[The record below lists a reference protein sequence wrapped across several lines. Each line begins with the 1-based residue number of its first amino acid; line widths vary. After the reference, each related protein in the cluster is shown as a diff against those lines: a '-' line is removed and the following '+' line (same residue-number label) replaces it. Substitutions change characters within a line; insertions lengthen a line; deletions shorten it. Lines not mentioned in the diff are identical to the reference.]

1 MSTAYK
7 IQWPTMF
14 SGFRG
19 FTWANL
25 PSEISA
31 GITLAAL
38 IIPLNIGY
46 AQVAG
51 LPPVFGLYA
60 GIIPLAIFAIF
71 TSSRHVVGSPD
82 APISAILGAVLIGF
96 AQAGDPLRMHYALAL
111 SMMCGLLFFVFWL
124 FRLAFLANF
133 LSRAVLTGFITGLG
147 IEVIFIVTDCLGAY
161 GNVNYTRF
169 VGPDAAAATL
179 GFVDKALAGQDTACQ
194 DFDLSPACKS
204 CEHPLAEKADL
215 QIGLLGLDVKKELL
229 LKANTP
235 KGEELLKKLGLPEGT
250 EPAGRKGAVETLVA
264 KRTAY
269 RDRMFQET
277 GDAVKDL
284 TKLTTY
290 FANCVNCYN
299 CRVACPVCYCKECV
313 FVTDVFDHEPDQYLR
328 WAKRKGILKM
338 PTDTV
343 FFHLTRLAHMST
355 ACIGCGQCSNACP
368 NQIPVMELFRT
379 IAHFTQASFEYEA
392 GRSLEEEPPLSVFRE
407 KEFIEVTGGKH

>member
-1 MSTAYK
+1 MNAAKAVSRLTRRP
-7 IQWPTMF
+7 IQGP
-14 SGFRG
+14 
-19 FTWANL
+19 
-25 PSEISA
+25 
-31 GITLAAL
+31 
-38 IIPLNIGY
+38 
-46 AQVAG
+46 VA
-51 LPPVFGLYA
+51 
-60 GIIPLAIFAIF
+60 
-71 TSSRHVVGSPD
+71 VV
-82 APISAILGAVLIGF
+82 
-96 AQAGDPLRMHYALAL
+96 LRPCEMRA
-111 SMMCGLLFFVFWL
+111 FVEL
-124 FRLAFLANF
+124 VKLKQGR
-133 LSRAVLTGFITGLG
+133 TDD
-147 IEVIFIVTDCLGAY
+147 VIFIVTDCLGAY

-250 EPAGRKGAVETLVA
+250 EPAGRKGAVEALVA